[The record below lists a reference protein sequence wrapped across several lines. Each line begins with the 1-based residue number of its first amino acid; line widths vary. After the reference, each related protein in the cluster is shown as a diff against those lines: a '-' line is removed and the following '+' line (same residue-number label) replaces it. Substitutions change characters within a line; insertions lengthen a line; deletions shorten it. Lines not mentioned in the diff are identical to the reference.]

1 MQEIA
6 IAYVVVAWLT
16 AWEVDLAVLVSRSP
30 LTVDPALKFVVVTIC
45 LLVVLVKLAR
55 AHWLW

>member
-1 MQEIA
+1 VQEIA
-6 IAYVVVAWLT
+6 IVYFVVAWLA
-16 AWEVDLAVLVSRSP
+16 AWDIDLAVIVARGP

-45 LLVVLVKLAR
+45 LVVVLVKLAR

>member
-6 IAYVVVAWLT
+6 IVYFVVAWLE
-16 AWEVDLAVLVSRSP
+16 AWAIDLAVIVARGP

-45 LLVVLVKLAR
+45 LVVVLVKLAR
-55 AHWLW
+55 AQWLW